1 MIIKFFLSFAIR
13 KIDNFNA
20 YTFYEIIY
28 KLFEGD
34 IRLIGKKQGSFVF
47 GNKFD
52 NTKLSLIYNKIIIL
66 SIIKISMSSSL
77 YYFFYFK
84 NKFF

>member
-1 MIIKFFLSFAIR
+1 MIIKFFLSFATR

-34 IRLIGKKQGSFVF
+34 IRLIGKKH
-47 GNKFD
+47 D
-52 NTKLSLIYNKIIIL
+52 NTKI
-66 SIIKISMSSSL
+66 
-77 YYFFYFK
+77 
-84 NKFF
+84 

>member
-1 MIIKFFLSFAIR
+1 MIIKFFLSFATR

-47 GNKFD
+47 DNKFD
-52 NTKLSLIYNKIIIL
+52 NTKE
-66 SIIKISMSSSL
+66 
-77 YYFFYFK
+77 
-84 NKFF
+84 